1 MKTKLFLTFSLICA
15 FALLVLPAIAQNTRQ
30 AAGAPKPLHLDV
42 SKDKVGGESA
52 TFLSV
57 VGNWSVVEDGGK
69 KVMAVDG
76 REWLQGN
83 PARNLAENARAIYG
97 SRHEDFVDNVKAFA
111 YYPYAVAKDIADFQ
125 NGEISV
131 KFKMISGKLDKCSG
145 ILFNLRPN
153 GDYLTIR
160 FNGKE
165 DNLVLWKF
173 IQGKRTFVKR
183 GTENRPLELNK
194 WYEIKVV
201 TKGANI
207 EGYLNGEKLIEFAW
221 TEPISGKI
229 GLWSKTDS
237 LSYFDGFTVTPAAK

>member
-1 MKTKLFLTFSLICA
+1 MKTKLFLTLSWIFAC
-15 FALLVLPAIAQNTRQ
+15 ALLVLPAIAQNTKS
-30 AAGAPKPLHLDV
+30 AGSQKSIRIDV
-42 SKDKVGGESA
+42 SKEKAGSESKL
-52 TFLSV
+52 FLSV
-57 VGNWSVVEDGGK
+57 VGNWSVIEDEGK
-69 KVMAVDG
+69 KVLAVDG
-76 REWLQGN
+76 REWLRGN
-83 PARNLAENARAIYG
+83 PARNLAENARVIYG

-111 YYPYAVAKDIADFQ
+111 YFPYAVAKDIENFE
-125 NGEISV
+125 NGEITV
-131 KFKMISGKLDKCSG
+131 KFKMISGKLDKCAG
-145 ILFNLRPN
+145 ILFNLKPN

-173 IQGKRTFVKR
+173 VKGQRSFVKR

-194 WYEIKVV
+194 WAEIKVV
-201 TKGANI
+201 TKGPNI

-237 LSYFDGFTVTPAAK
+237 LSYFTDFTVLPAAK